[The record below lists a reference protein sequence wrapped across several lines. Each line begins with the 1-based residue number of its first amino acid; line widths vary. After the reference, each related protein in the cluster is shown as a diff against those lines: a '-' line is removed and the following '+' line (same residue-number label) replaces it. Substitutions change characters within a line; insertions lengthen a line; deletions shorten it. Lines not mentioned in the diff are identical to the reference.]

1 MATPIYDILAGAA
14 VTIAIRPLPPCS
26 ASYHVGGTG
35 RHPARGGSPL
45 LGAEICI
52 RADKLAASVG
62 RSREALRVG
71 LFHLGFNIVS
81 VSLGIGLLTAFAR
94 RTSDDPA
101 QQIAS
106 APIAPA
112 SSVPLHSFASPT

>member
-1 MATPIYDILAGAA
+1 MM
-14 VTIAIRPLPPCS
+14 
-26 ASYHVGGTG
+26 
-35 RHPARGGSPL
+35 

-81 VSLGIGLLTAFAR
+81 VSVGTLGIGLLTAFAR
-94 RTSDDPA
+94 RRSDDPA

-106 APIAPA
+106 APSPQRLRCLCI
-112 SSVPLHSFASPT
+112 PLRHRLDRLCP